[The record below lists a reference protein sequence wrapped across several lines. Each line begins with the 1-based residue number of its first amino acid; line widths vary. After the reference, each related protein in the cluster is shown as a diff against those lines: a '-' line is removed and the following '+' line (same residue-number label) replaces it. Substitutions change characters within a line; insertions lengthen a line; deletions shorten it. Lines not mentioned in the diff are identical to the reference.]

1 MSAQPAGRPLRR
13 MPTGLAL
20 TLLLAGLSALGPLST
35 DMYLPSLPSLRAAL
49 GAGMDEVQLT
59 LSLFVVGFALSQ
71 LVWGPLAD
79 RIGRRPVLFA
89 GLLVFSLGSAICALA
104 PNIWVLVAA
113 RFLQAVGAS
122 VGIVVA
128 PAIVRDLQT
137 EGAGARERSARL
149 LAQVSTARALAPAVA
164 PILGG
169 YLQALL
175 GWQSTFVILTFFGLT
190 AVAVVLGFMGETL
203 AKPNLDATSPG
214 RILANARVIVAHAG
228 WRASALA
235 AAFCYCGL
243 FAYISGSSFVLIG
256 ILGLSPMAFGF
267 CFAVGV
273 FGYMAG
279 TYLGSRLTM
288 RLGTVRMVR
297 LGGAIA
303 FGAGLAMLVA
313 VLAGVGGVYGLIVPL
328 VFYMIG
334 SGLIL
339 PNAMAGAVSPFPTMA
354 ATASALSGVLQMGL
368 ASLLGLG
375 IAMAFDGTALPM
387 TCAIT
392 LSGALVFAASRLQK
406 VERKTAP

>member
-1 MSAQPAGRPLRR
+1 
-13 MPTGLAL
+13 MPQGLAL
-20 TLLLAGLSALGPLST
+20 TLLLAGISALGPLST
-35 DMYLPSLPSLRAAL
+35 DMYLPSLPSLRVAL

-164 PILGG
+164 PIFGG
-169 YLQALL
+169 YLQAAL
-175 GWQSTFVILTFFGLT
+175 GWQSTFVILTLFGVV
-190 AVAVVLGFMGETL
+190 AVVVVLGFMGETL
-203 AKPNLDATSPG
+203 AVPNREATSPG
-214 RILANARVIVAHAG
+214 RILANARVIVGHAG
-228 WRASALA
+228 WRASALV

-267 CFAVGV
+267 WFAVGV

-303 FGAGLAMLVA
+303 FCAGLAMLAA
-313 VLAGVGGVYGLIVPL
+313 VLAGVGGVYGLVLPL

-368 ASLLGLG
+368 AALLGLG
-375 IAMAFDGTALPM
+375 IALAFDGTALPM
-387 TCAIT
+387 TCAIA
-392 LSGALVFAASRLQK
+392 LSGALVFVSSRMQK
-406 VERKTAP
+406 AERPPLH